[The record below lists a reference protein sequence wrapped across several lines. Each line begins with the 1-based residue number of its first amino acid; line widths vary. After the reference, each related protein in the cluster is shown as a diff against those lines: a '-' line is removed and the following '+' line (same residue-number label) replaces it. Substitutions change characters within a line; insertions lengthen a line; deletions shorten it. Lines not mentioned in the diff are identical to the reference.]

1 LPFDYATVR
10 RGLAEGFRG
19 VDAETCDVATI
30 SHRLQELAPSWRLRI
45 DMLEAS
51 LRGAVALVRPTAPL
65 ALIKRTANGAI
76 DWLLIADHH
85 GKKVKVHSAETPEV
99 ARWISLRQLRR
110 MIGDEGG
117 GRYAWLALQPL
128 LPCEPLHEDHG
139 HAESPHWRYLQLLAP
154 ERSDIFVIVIF
165 AVVVGLLALS
175 TPIAVEALVNTVA
188 FGQFI
193 QPVVVLAVMLFVFLA
208 LAAAMRAVQTYVAE
222 IIQRRIFVRITSDLA
237 QRLPR
242 VRRDFWNHHYGPELI
257 NRFFEVVTV
266 QKITT
271 QLLLDGLALLLQ
283 TLVGMTVIAFYHP
296 VLLGFDVFL
305 LLLIVGVVF
314 VLGRGAVGTSID
326 ESKQKYATAAWLEE
340 LARHPTVFRSH
351 SGVSF
356 AVDQANR
363 RVTGYL
369 LARQVHFRVLMR
381 QIIATLALQVLAS
394 TVLLGLGGW
403 LVITGELTLG
413 QLVAAELI
421 VTVIVGSFAKIG
433 KYLEGYYDVM
443 ASVDKLGHLFD
454 MPMQSHDGVELPR
467 TSSGMA
473 VTIEEFSIDDMV
485 DASAPRRQSNF
496 VVGAGEHVAV
506 IGSTGRARSHLLDV
520 ISGVALSPGGHVEF
534 DGYDLRR
541 VSPESVYSQ
550 AALVR
555 QPEIFAATIAENIH
569 VGRGDVTEEDIRRA
583 LEATGL
589 LDEFLDLSEG
599 LSTPLDSEGHVLSH
613 DQRVRLMFARAI
625 AGAPRLLLIDG
636 AIDLLPDELV
646 DEVVRGAARA
656 LPSCTFIVSTGR
668 SDVARL
674 FQRRI
679 QPAAPGLHSDA
690 PVASEGL
697 EQPSPLPRSVRQ

>member
-1 LPFDYATVR
+1 
-10 RGLAEGFRG
+10 LA
-19 VDAETCDVATI
+19 
-30 SHRLQELAPSWRLRI
+30 ELAPSWRLHI
-45 DMLEAS
+45 DLLEVSMREA
-51 LRGAVALVRPTAPL
+51 LALVRPTAPL
-65 ALIKRTANGAI
+65 ALIRRAPSGAF

-85 GKKVKVHSAETPEV
+85 GKKVKVYSA
-99 ARWISLRQLRR
+99 AAHQAAQWISLKQLQRT
-110 MIGDEGG
+110 IGEAE
-117 GRYAWLALQPL
+117 RAHYAWLALQPL
-128 LPCEPLHEDHG
+128 LPCEQLHEVHG
-139 HAESPHWRYLQLLAP
+139 LGASPHWRYLQLLAP

-193 QPVVVLAVMLFVFLA
+193 QPVIVLAVMLFVFLA
-208 LAAAMRAVQTYVAE
+208 FAAAMRAVQTYVAE
-222 IIQRRIFVRITSDLA
+222 IIQRRIFVRISSDLA

-242 VRRDFWNHHYGPELI
+242 VRRDFWNQHYGPELI

-283 TLVGMTVIAFYHP
+283 TLVGMSVIAFYHP

-305 LLLIVGVVF
+305 LLLIVGIVF
-314 VLGRGAVGTSID
+314 VMGRSAVGTSIE
-326 ESKQKYATAAWLEE
+326 ESRQKYATAAWLEE

-351 SGVSF
+351 SGVNF
-356 AVDQANR
+356 AVDQANQC
-363 RVTGYL
+363 VTSYL
-369 LARQVHFRVLMR
+369 QARQSHFRVLMR
-381 QIIATLALQVLAS
+381 QIVAMLALQVLAS

-467 TSSGMA
+467 ANSGMA
-473 VTIEEFSIDDMV
+473 VTVEEFAIDETA
-485 DASAPRRQSNF
+485 DALAPQRQSTF
-496 VVGAGEHVAV
+496 VVSAGERIAV
-506 IGSTGRARSHLLDV
+506 EGGAGRARSHLLDV
-520 ISGVALSPGGHVEF
+520 ISGVVPAPYGHVEF

-541 VSPESVYSQ
+541 VAPESVYSQ
-550 AALVR
+550 AAFVR

-569 VGRGDVTEEDIRRA
+569 VGRTGVNEGDIRRA
-583 LEATGL
+583 LKATGL
-589 LDEFLDLSEG
+589 LEEFLDLPEG
-599 LSTPLDSEGHVLSH
+599 LSTPLGSEGHVLSH

-625 AGAPRLLLIDG
+625 AGSPRLLLVDG
-636 AIDLLPDELV
+636 AFDLLPDGLV
-646 DEVVRGAARA
+646 EEVVRGAVEA
-656 LPSCTFIVSTGR
+656 LPCCTFIVSTGR
-668 SDVARL
+668 GDVARL
-674 FQRRI
+674 FERRV
-679 QPAAPGLHSDA
+679 QLAPSGLRRND
-690 PVASEGL
+690 PVASHGSEK
-697 EQPSPLPRSVRQ
+697 PTRRRRRARQ